1 MGGKMTGGTQE
12 NAMTEIALAMAMG
25 FFSIMVLTMISMGV
39 PTKPNVESKKHI
51 PIFTLLPSDTDQNK
65 TSQTNRKDV
74 FIIFDGNSYLDHRLK
89 PINLGIINKANR
101 IILALTPEL
110 SLKEA
115 LSAQA
120 KLMTSKVIL
129 TTLNERWK
137 RALANHRKE
146 LINEK

>member
-1 MGGKMTGGTQE
+1 MTGGTQE

-39 PTKPNVESKKHI
+39 PTKTTVGSKKHI
-51 PIFTLLPSDTDQNK
+51 PIFKLLPSDTDQNK
-65 TSQTNRKDV
+65 TSQTNRNDV

-89 PINLGIINKANR
+89 PIDPIIINKANR

-110 SLKEA
+110 SLKDA

-129 TTLNERWK
+129 TTLNEGWK
-137 RALANHRKE
+137 RALANHGKE

>member
-1 MGGKMTGGTQE
+1 MTGGTQE

-39 PTKPNVESKKHI
+39 PTKTTVESKKHI
-51 PIFTLLPSDTDQNK
+51 PIFKLLPSNTDQNK
-65 TSQTNRKDV
+65 TSQTNRNDV

-89 PINLGIINKANR
+89 PIDPIIINKANR

-110 SLKEA
+110 SLKDA

-129 TTLNERWK
+129 TTLNEGWK

>member
-1 MGGKMTGGTQE
+1 MTGGTQE

-39 PTKPNVESKKHI
+39 PTKTTVESKKYI
-51 PIFTLLPSDTDQNK
+51 PIFKLLPSNTDQNK
-65 TSQTNRKDV
+65 TSQTNRNDV

-89 PINLGIINKANR
+89 PIDPIIINKAKR

-110 SLKEA
+110 SLKDA

-129 TTLNERWK
+129 TTLNEGWK
-137 RALANHRKE
+137 RALANHGKE